1 MGQKKMNLALIPK
14 KSVGSGIEFIIQT
27 LWAICNLRHT
37 TGSTTGDL

>member
-14 KSVGSGIEFIIQT
+14 KSVGSGIELIIQT